1 MVASTLPILRVGF
14 VPEHFSSPLHRAV
27 ELGYFEREGIIVERM
42 TTKLIDGSLDIAIAL
57 TEGLLAG
64 IAKGHDAYKIV
75 GTYVESPLCWAISV
89 GQKSRHTSRAT
100 LKNGTIGVSRLG
112 SGSHIIP
119 FVLAEQEGWLE
130 GGALPAG
137 EGYKAP
143 FEFKV
148 LHNFANLR
156 DSVNDN
162 SSDAFLWERFT
173 TKPYHDTNE
182 VRLVDTITPPWP
194 AFMIAASVQHLPAT
208 ADTDSKN
215 VISKFLS
222 VLSRSTS
229 EFTDPKN
236 YNHSIQYVQ
245 DKMSYNKQDVEDWFS
260 GVRYPSEKSGGCA
273 GVQQEAL
280 LTCSRVLLEAGVL
293 HKGQDTDAVEEHRP
307 RSAQGQE
314 PELPRVYVP
323 DTNHAQLQPIVLPAH
338 PRLSPPHHQV
348 QDLWQAQRLPPRVA
362 SKMIPHNI
370 LRQRLNKT
378 LSRS

>member
-1 MVASTLPILRVGF
+1 MVASTLPTLRVGF

-27 ELGYFEREGIIVERM
+27 ELGYFEREGIIVERVCCPGGTGEM

-89 GQKSRHTSRAT
+89 GQNSRHTSRAT
-100 LKNGTIGVSRLG
+100 LRNGTIGISRLG

-119 FVLAEQEGWLE
+119 FVLADQEGWLE
-130 GGALPAG
+130 GKTLPPG
-137 EGYKAP
+137 EVSKAP

-156 DSVNDN
+156 NSVNDN

-173 TKPYHDTNE
+173 TKPYHDSNE

-194 AFMIAASVQHLPAT
+194 AFMIAASVKHLPAT
-208 ADTDSKN
+208 PDTASKN

-222 VLSRSTS
+222 VLSRSTF

-236 YNHSIQYVQ
+236 YNESIEYVQ
-245 DKMSYNKQDVEDWFS
+245 NKMSYNKQDVEDWFS
-260 GVRYPSEKSGGCA
+260 GVRYPSEKSGACA

-293 HKGQDTDAVEEHRP
+293 HKGQGADVR
-307 RSAQGQE
+307 
-314 PELPRVYVP
+314 
-323 DTNHAQLQPIVLPAH
+323 HALG
-338 PRLSPPHHQV
+338 SKY
-348 QDLWQAQRLPPRVA
+348 VA
-362 SKMIPHNI
+362 SEVAH
-370 LRQRLNKT
+370 LY
-378 LSRS
+378 